1 MCLIIIYYIKKI
13 FLNFE
18 VGEILVIFDLMLYI
32 VLGYDLYIYV
42 NDGKILVGFCIL
54 IVIILGSKY

>member
-1 MCLIIIYYIKKI
+1 M
-13 FLNFE
+13 NFE

-54 IVIILGSKY
+54 IVIILGSKYELKLF